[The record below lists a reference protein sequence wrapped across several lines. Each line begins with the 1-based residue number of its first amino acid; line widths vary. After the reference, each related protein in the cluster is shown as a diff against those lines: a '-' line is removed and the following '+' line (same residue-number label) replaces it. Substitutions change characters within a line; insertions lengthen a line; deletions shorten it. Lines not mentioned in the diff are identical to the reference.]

1 MRILITDLDGTLL
14 HPQNYTS
21 APALPALKELGRLE
35 IPVIFCTSKTRAET
49 EHWRRSLGNSDPFIV
64 ENGGAVYAPHGYF
77 PCRIDGVEE
86 RGPYDV
92 IEIGTPYTELVETLE
107 DASKESGC
115 QVLGFHNMSVADVAI
130 RTLLPVSQSGLA
142 KQREYDEPFEILGP
156 WGTHKLL
163 EAIERRGKRWT
174 RGDRFYHVT
183 GDNNK
188 AKAVRLLAAWYRK
201 AFGEL
206 TMVGVGNAH
215 NDADFLRT
223 VDVPLVVQSRFA
235 AALRKAV
242 PHAVVSACRGPRG
255 WNELVLQTLGVP
267 LAGAA
272 AHAI

>member
-1 MRILITDLDGTLL
+1 M
-14 HPQNYTS
+14 
-21 APALPALKELGRLE
+21 
-35 IPVIFCTSKTRAET
+35 
-49 EHWRRSLGNSDPFIV
+49 
-64 ENGGAVYAPHGYF
+64 
-77 PCRIDGVEE
+77 
-86 RGPYDV
+86 
-92 IEIGTPYTELVETLE
+92 
-107 DASKESGC
+107 
-115 QVLGFHNMSVADVAI
+115 
-130 RTLLPVSQSGLA
+130 SQSGLA

-206 TMVGVGNAH
+206 TMVGVGNARAVVMEVI
-215 NDADFLRT
+215 DAVT
-223 VDVPLVVQSRFA
+223 VAVGRRIEDGQ
-235 AALRKAV
+235 AV